1 MKKNICLLVTAV
13 AAGLCAAAQ
22 DVTVLPSDEPM
33 PAKPLRWGVRLQ
45 ADISLP
51 TGSLDTYT
59 SGAGASGGVVYH
71 LPLYGGMYFEPSVMG
86 YYNTFSVENYMVNNL
101 PHSATVRNIGIR
113 VPMNLGYR
121 FNITDGI
128 SLSLFTGPWFNFNI
142 SARQYAQPNFEG
154 APPKSSKNL
163 FDYGW
168 HRFDAQW
175 GFGVTATF
183 SGRYVIGISGGV
195 GSSALVKRDV
205 NGKLC
210 KMRRNSFSVTLGYN
224 F

>member
-51 TGSLDTYT
+51 SGSLDTYT

-154 APPKSSKNL
+154 APPKNSKICL
-163 FDYGW
+163 TTAGT
-168 HRFDAQW
+168 ASTPS
-175 GFGVTATF
+175 GVSELRPRSPAAT
-183 SGRYVIGISGGV
+183 
-195 GSSALVKRDV
+195 
-205 NGKLC
+205 
-210 KMRRNSFSVTLGYN
+210 
-224 F
+224 

>member
-1 MKKNICLLVTAV
+1 MKHNIVLALAL
-13 AAGLCAAAQ
+13 AAGLTVAAQ
-22 DVTVLPSDEPM
+22 EPTILPSDEPM

-51 TGSLDTYT
+51 GGNLDTY
-59 SGAGASGGVVYH
+59 SSNAGVSGGIVYR
-71 LPLYGGMYFEPSVMG
+71 LPLRGGLYFEPSVLVFF
-86 YYNTFSVENYMVNNL
+86 NTFNINRYVSNNL
-101 PHSATVRNIGIR
+101 PYSGTVHNYGIR
-113 VPMNLGYR
+113 VPLNLGYR
-121 FNITDGI
+121 FEVSDGI
-128 SLSLFTGPWFNFNI
+128 VLSLFTGPWFNFNI
-142 SARQYAQPNFEG
+142 SARRYAQPNFEG
-154 APPKSSKNL
+154 PAPKGSRNL

-175 GFGVTATF
+175 GFGVSATF
-183 SGRYVIGISGGV
+183 SGRYVIGVSGGV

-205 NGKLC
+205 NGQLC